1 MKTVERLADLLQST
15 FGSLAQEAA
24 EESGVIRRKR
34 KFDAATLAKTFIL
47 ALVAKPTANSED
59 IASMAVSVGL
69 RVSPQAIEQRYGG
82 RLNAFFRA
90 LFSKMSV
97 QMMRSDTNLAPILK
111 RFTSVKLID
120 SSVVCLPDCM
130 EEEFPGCGGSGDH
143 NRAALKLQT
152 ELDLASGQL
161 QCVQLEA
168 GKSPDQGTD
177 RQHVPLEK
185 GSLRIADLG
194 YFSSQVLALYAK
206 WGAFFLT
213 RLLFNVKIRVDEQYQ
228 SLIDWLT
235 RQSGVVID
243 CDVVVGQTHPLA
255 CRMIAWRVPP
265 EIAARRR
272 REVRRRAKKKGRAP
286 TKQRLLACDWNFLA
300 TNLPMSQLS
309 VQEAIVLYR
318 SRWQIELLFKRWKT
332 YSQIDLMDGRTDE
345 ISMTRFWIR
354 LCGALLQQ
362 WVVILAGWLEDFSL
376 SFAKIAKRLAEWVD
390 ELASSLATRLGTRR
404 VLKKIKAKA
413 SATCKRTKRREKPGT
428 AELLQNPE
436 LLEFCLT

>member
-1 MKTVERLADLLQST
+1 MTMVDRLADLLQST
-15 FGSLAQEAA
+15 FGALAEEAA

-34 KFDAATLAKTFIL
+34 KFDASTLAKTFIL

-59 IASMAVSVGL
+59 IASMAVSVGV
-69 RVSPQAIEQRYGG
+69 RISPQAIEQRYSY

-97 QMMRSDTNLAPILK
+97 QIMRSDTKLAPILK

-130 EEEFPGCGGSGDH
+130 QGEFPGCGGSGDH

-152 ELDLASGQL
+152 ELDLASGEL

-177 RQHVPLEK
+177 RQYVPLQK

-194 YFSSQVLALYAK
+194 YFSAQVLSLYAQ
-206 WGAFFLT
+206 WGAFYLT
-213 RLLFNVKIRVDEQYQ
+213 RLLFNVKILVDEQNH
-228 SLIDWLT
+228 SLVEWLH
-235 RQSGVVID
+235 RQSDAVID
-243 CDVVVGQTHPLA
+243 RNLVVGQTHPLT
-255 CRMIAWRVPP
+255 CRMIAWRVPA
-265 EIAARRR
+265 EFAARRR
-272 REVRRRAKKKGRAP
+272 REVRRRAKKKGRTP
-286 TKQRLLACDWNFLA
+286 KQQRLSACDWNFWA
-300 TNLPMSQLS
+300 TNLTPEQLS

-332 YSQIDLMDGRTDE
+332 YSKIELMDGRTDE

-354 LCGALLQQ
+354 LCGALVQQ
-362 WVVILAGWLEDFSL
+362 WIVVLAGWRKEFSL
-376 SFAKIAKRLAEWVD
+376 SFAKIAKRLADWVD
-390 ELASSLATRLGTRR
+390 ELASSLATRAGLRR
-404 VLKKIKAKA
+404 NLRKIQDKALT
-413 SATCKRTKRREKPGT
+413 TCKRTKRRKKPGI
-428 AELLQNPE
+428 AELLQEPS
-436 LLEFCLT
+436 LLDYCLT